1 MKKFALATATA
12 LTLAMGANV
21 AFAQTSQA
29 PMTLAAGEM
38 TKAKESTSDTWITTK
53 VKADLLTEKGI
64 PGSDIKVETNKGVV
78 SLSSDVAISD
88 SQKATAVAITKKIK
102 GVKAVSADG
111 LLAGGAVKADNID
124 KAKEGTSDTWI
135 TTKVKADLVTEK
147 GIPGTDINVET
158 NKGVVSLSSTA
169 AVTEA
174 QKTTAVNITKKIK
187 GVTAVSADGLLAGGA
202 VKADNIDKAKE
213 GTTDTWITTKVKAD
227 LVTEKGIPGTDI
239 KVETNKGVVSLS
251 STVAVTDAQKEM
263 AVAITKKI
271 KGVKAVSADGLKAE

>member
-12 LTLAMGANV
+12 TALTLAMANA
-21 AFAQTSQA
+21 AFAQPTQA

-102 GVKAVSADG
+102 GV
-111 LLAGGAVKADNID
+111 
-124 KAKEGTSDTWI
+124 
-135 TTKVKADLVTEK
+135 
-147 GIPGTDINVET
+147 
-158 NKGVVSLSSTA
+158 
-169 AVTEA
+169 
-174 QKTTAVNITKKIK
+174 
-187 GVTAVSADGLLAGGA
+187 TAVSADGLLAGGA
-202 VKADNIDKAKE
+202 TKADGIDKTKSAAHDAKE
-213 GTTDTWITTKVKAD
+213 TTSDTWITTKVKAD

-251 STVAVTDAQKEM
+251 SATAVTESQKAT